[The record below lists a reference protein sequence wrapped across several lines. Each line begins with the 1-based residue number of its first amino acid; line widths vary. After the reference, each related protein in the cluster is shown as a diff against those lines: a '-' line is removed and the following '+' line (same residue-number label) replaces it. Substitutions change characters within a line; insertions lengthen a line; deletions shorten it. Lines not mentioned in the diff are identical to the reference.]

1 MCWLSLD
8 CRSGIIQLNTS
19 SPTSSHP
26 FFVYAVSEH
35 KKTVSM
41 HGICR
46 TPLTFRFRVTRL
58 VSLLGGALLLEGGVE
73 VVAGN
78 GTGHVVSVPVF
89 LLDEIIPKLTD
100 AQICGSER
108 AGGQSYQKRLPI
120 VAPMPIFLSQRISH
134 QTSQFVPS
142 VQARLCR
149 WQSRCRRIFEGF
161 RESREK
167 RTKGNGQV
175 SDEALL
181 EHLHFDVSNP
191 VNSARA
197 GAGSQPPGNIR
208 Q

>member
-89 LLDEIIPKLTD
+89 PLVEIVPKLTD

-120 VAPMPIFLSQRISH
+120 VAPMPIFFESAHIPPNQSIHSQR
-134 QTSQFVPS
+134 PS
-142 VQARLCR
+142 A
-149 WQSRCRRIFEGF
+149 
-161 RESREK
+161 
-167 RTKGNGQV
+167 
-175 SDEALL
+175 
-181 EHLHFDVSNP
+181 P
-191 VNSARA
+191 M
-197 GAGSQPPGNIR
+197 
-208 Q
+208 